1 MAYKSRNLN
10 ITRNRASAANTSALT
25 VALDNLASIT
35 AEANT
40 GACDMEVYIALI

>member
-25 VALDNLASIT
+25 DLNNALSGMN
-35 AEANT
+35 EF
-40 GACDMEVYIALI
+40 